1 MSCKLTPEWF
11 SFFLL
16 SNLSVYQGQ
25 TQVVPNLFYEK
36 WIDAIVAVALLRF
49 SRFINASN
57 DVNLNNSEIRYLI
70 SVAQNI
76 RLLWNLANKT
86 MWGFPMK
93 FGQKRDWTGDATLSG
108 GGFRLNIILY
118 LHSLFISITLISTLK
133 LKLKIEY
140 WSWNCKSS
148 AYAEHIPSWNA
159 KNFVQFFF
167 LSGNFWV

>member
-1 MSCKLTPEWF
+1 MVFLFPAVE
-11 SFFLL
+11 SFGLPRTNAGC
-16 SNLSVYQGQ
+16 SKPV
-25 TQVVPNLFYEK
+25 
-36 WIDAIVAVALLRF
+36 LREMNWCNCGRCSTEIF
-49 SRFINASN
+49 PIYKRQCN

-118 LHSLFISITLISTLK
+118 LHSLFISITLISILK

-148 AYAEHIPSWNA
+148 AYAGHIPSRNA
-159 KNFVQFFF
+159 KHFVKFFF
-167 LSGNFWV
+167 LSGNF